1 MDDSAE
7 NEMWTP
13 HGIVYPP
20 GIEYPPTQAHSI
32 SCFMRMCQLSEI
44 FNQILIHIYDPLGQN
59 SELEVQTCLANEGQA
74 LRVWWEELPNF
85 LRIDTKTPP
94 VQCPPSHIV
103 TVKYDS
109 S

>member
-1 MDDSAE
+1 
-7 NEMWTP
+7 
-13 HGIVYPP
+13 
-20 GIEYPPTQAHSI
+20 
-32 SCFMRMCQLSEI
+32 MRMCQLSEI

-103 TVKYDS
+103 TLKYDS